1 MTASFD
7 NTILKYFSSLE
18 DPRIER
24 TRQHQLV
31 DIVAIA
37 ILAVISGADSWVAI
51 ETYAQ
56 SKREWLETF
65 LLLPNGIPSH
75 DTIARVFARLDPQA
89 FEQGSLWIPGI

>member
-65 LLLPNGIPSH
+65 LLWLFMDSRDLKFRWQRRGYNTDS
-75 DTIARVFARLDPQA
+75 D
-89 FEQGSLWIPGI
+89 

>member
-7 NTILKYFSSLE
+7 DTILKYFSSLE

-24 TRQHQLV
+24 TKQHQLV

-56 SKREWLETF
+56 SKRE
-65 LLLPNGIPSH
+65 
-75 DTIARVFARLDPQA
+75 
-89 FEQGSLWIPGI
+89 

>member
-1 MTASFD
+1 MALIGEVSRLKKIFAVVTPT
-7 NTILKYFSSLE
+7 TIPKTG
-18 DPRIER
+18 DR

-65 LLLPNGIPSH
+65 LLLHEMLKLIGMAGKP
-75 DTIARVFARLDPQA
+75 AQF
-89 FEQGSLWIPGI
+89 